1 MSEPKSGSK
10 LEKLL
15 AKGEFVVTGE
25 LGPPKSVDIGV
36 LDEKI
41 EALNGAV
48 DAVNITDNQTAIVR
62 ISSIGTA
69 FYIMAR
75 GLEPVVQMTC
85 RDRNRLAIQ
94 ADLLGAYL
102 NGARNLLCLTGDHQC
117 FGNHPQAK
125 QVFDIDSM
133 QLIWMVKQMRD
144 EKTFQCGDEIR
155 NNKKSEIHEPRFFIG
170 AAANP
175 FADPL
180 EWRVSRLEKKVSAG
194 VDFIQTQCVYDMDCF
209 KRWIEEAVTR
219 GLHEKIKILAGITP
233 VRSLGML
240 RYMKSSV
247 AGVLIPDSLIERFE
261 NTADVKEEGK
271 EFALEQIEIF
281 RQMEGVAGVHIM
293 AIEAEK
299 TVRGIVQDSGLLPRP
314 QAA

>member
-1 MSEPKSGSK
+1 VSELKSDSK

-25 LGPPKSVDIGV
+25 LGPPKSVDMNV
-36 LDEKI
+36 LEDKI
-41 EALNGAV
+41 SALSGAV

-69 FYIMAR
+69 LYIMAR

-102 NGARNLLCLTGDHQC
+102 NGARNLLCLTGDHQS

-125 QVFDIDSM
+125 QVYDIDSM
-133 QLIWMVKQMRD
+133 QLIYMVKQMRD
-144 EKTFQCGDEIR
+144 EKIFQCGEEIR
-155 NNKKSEIHEPRFFIG
+155 NGKKAEIREPRFFIG

-180 EWRVSRLEKKVSAG
+180 EWRASRLAKKAAAG
-194 VDFIQTQCVYDMDCF
+194 VDFVQTQCVYDMDCF
-209 KRWIEEAVTR
+209 RRWMEEVVAR
-219 GLHEKIKILAGITP
+219 ELHKKVKILAGITP
-233 VRSLGML
+233 IRSLGML

-247 AGVLIPDSLIERFE
+247 AGISIPDSLIERFE
-261 NTADVKEEGK
+261 NTVDIKEEGK
-271 EFALEQIEIF
+271 AFALEQIEQF

-299 TVRGIVQDSGLLPRP
+299 TVRGIVQDAGLLPRP
-314 QAA
+314 EAA

>member
-1 MSEPKSGSK
+1 VSELKSDSN

-15 AKGEFVVTGE
+15 TKGEFVVTGE
-25 LGPPKSVDIGV
+25 LGPPKSVDMSV
-36 LDEKI
+36 LDGKI
-41 EALNGAV
+41 AALSGAV

-69 FYIMAR
+69 FYVMAR

-102 NGARNLLCLTGDHQC
+102 NGARNLLCLTGDHQS

-125 QVFDIDSM
+125 QVYDIDSM
-133 QLIWMVKQMRD
+133 QLIYMVKQMRD
-144 EKTFQCGDEIR
+144 EKTFQCGEEIR

-180 EWRVSRLEKKVSAG
+180 EWRVSRLEKKAAAG
-194 VDFIQTQCVYDMDCF
+194 VDFVQTQCVYDMDCF
-209 KRWIEEAVTR
+209 QRWIEDAVSR
-219 GLHEKIKILAGITP
+219 DLHKKVKILAGITP
-233 VRSLGML
+233 IRSLGML

-247 AGVLIPDSLIERFE
+247 AGISIPDSLMERFE
-261 NTADVKEEGK
+261 NAADVKEEGRA
-271 EFALEQIEIF
+271 FALEQIEQF
-281 RQMEGVAGVHIM
+281 RRMEGVAGVHIM

-299 TVRGIVQDSGLLPRP
+299 TVRGIVQDAGLLPRP

>member
-1 MSEPKSGSK
+1 VSELKSDSN

-25 LGPPKSVDIGV
+25 LGPPKSVDMSV

-41 EALNGAV
+41 AALSGAV

-69 FYIMAR
+69 FYVMAR

-102 NGARNLLCLTGDHQC
+102 NGARNLLCLTGDHQS
-117 FGNHPQAK
+117 FGNHAQAK
-125 QVFDIDSM
+125 QVYDIDSM
-133 QLIWMVKQMRD
+133 QLIYMVKQMRD
-144 EKTFQCGDEIR
+144 EKTFQCGEEIR

-180 EWRVSRLEKKVSAG
+180 EWRVSRLEKKAAAG
-194 VDFIQTQCVYDMDCF
+194 VDFVQTQCVYDMDCF
-209 KRWIEEAVTR
+209 QRWIEDVVSR
-219 GLHEKIKILAGITP
+219 DLHKKVKILAGITP
-233 VRSLGML
+233 IRSLGML

-247 AGVLIPDSLIERFE
+247 AGITIPDSLIERFE
-261 NTADVKEEGK
+261 KTEDVKEEGRA
-271 EFALEQIEIF
+271 FALEQIEEF
-281 RQMEGVAGVHIM
+281 RRMEGVAGVHIM

-299 TVRGIVQDSGLLPRP
+299 TVRGIVEEAGLLPRP

>member
-1 MSEPKSGSK
+1 VSELKSESK

-25 LGPPKSVDIGV
+25 LGPPKSVDMSV

-41 EALNGAV
+41 SALSGAV

-69 FYIMAR
+69 FYIQAR

-102 NGARNLLCLTGDHQC
+102 NGARNLLCLTGDHQS

-125 QVFDIDSM
+125 QVYDIDSM
-133 QLIWMVKQMRD
+133 QLIWMVRQMRD
-144 EKTFQCGDEIR
+144 EKTFQCGEEIR
-155 NNKKSEIHEPRFFIG
+155 NGKKAEIHEPRFFIG

-180 EWRVSRLEKKVSAG
+180 EWRVSRLQKKAAAG
-194 VDFIQTQCVYDMDCF
+194 VDFVQTQCVYDMECF
-209 KRWIEEAVTR
+209 RRWMEDVVAR
-219 GLHEKIKILAGITP
+219 GLHKKVKILAGITP
-233 VRSLGML
+233 IRSLGML
-240 RYMKSSV
+240 RYMKGSV
-247 AGVLIPDSLIERFE
+247 AGIAIPDSLIERFE
-261 NTADVKEEGK
+261 KAADVKEEGK
-271 EFALEQIEIF
+271 AFALEQIEQF
-281 RQMEGVAGVHIM
+281 SKMEGVAGVHIM

-299 TVRGIVQDSGLLPRP
+299 TVRGIVQDAGLLPRP

>member
-1 MSEPKSGSK
+1 MSAPKSGSR
-10 LEKLL
+10 LEELL
-15 AKGEFVVTGE
+15 AQGEFVVTGE
-25 LGPPKSVDIGV
+25 LGPPKSVDMGV
-36 LDEKI
+36 LDAKI
-41 EALNGAV
+41 EALSGAV

-102 NGARNLLCLTGDHQC
+102 NGARNLLCLTGDHQS

-125 QVFDIDSM
+125 QVYDVDSM
-133 QLIWMVKQMRD
+133 QLISMVKQMRD

-155 NNKKSEIHEPRFFIG
+155 NTKKSEIHEPRFFIG

-180 EWRVSRLEKKVSAG
+180 EWRVIRLAKKAAAG
-194 VDFIQTQCVYDMDCF
+194 VDFVQTQCVYDMDCF
-209 KRWIEEAVTR
+209 KRWIDDAVAR
-219 GLHEKIKILAGITP
+219 GLHEKVKILAGITP
-233 VRSLGML
+233 IRSLGMM
-240 RYMKSSV
+240 RYMKNSV
-247 AGVLIPDSLIERFE
+247 AGISIPDSLIKRFE
-261 NTADVKEEGK
+261 ETSDVKEEGK
-271 EFALEQIEIF
+271 QFALEQIEQF
-281 RQMEGVAGVHIM
+281 RHMEGVAGVHIM

-299 TVRGIVQDSGLLPRP
+299 TVRGIVQDAGLLPRP
-314 QAA
+314 VAA

>member
-1 MSEPKSGSK
+1 MSELKSGSN

-25 LGPPKSVDIGV
+25 LGPPKSVDMSV
-36 LDEKI
+36 LDSKI
-41 EALNGAV
+41 GALSGAV

-69 FYIMAR
+69 FYVMAR

-117 FGNHPQAK
+117 FGNHPRAK
-125 QVFDIDSM
+125 QVYEIDSM
-133 QLIWMVKQMRD
+133 QLICMVKQMRD
-144 EKTFQCGDEIR
+144 EKTFQCGEEIR
-155 NNKKSEIHEPRFFIG
+155 NNKKAEIHEPRFFIG

-180 EWRVSRLEKKVSAG
+180 EWRVSRLEKKAAAG
-194 VDFIQTQCVYDMDCF
+194 VDFVQTQCVYDMDCF
-209 KRWIEEAVTR
+209 RRWIEDAVSR
-219 GLHEKIKILAGITP
+219 GLHEKVKILAGITP
-233 VRSLGML
+233 IRSLGML

-247 AGVLIPDSLIERFE
+247 AGISVPDALMERFE
-261 NTADVKEEGK
+261 NAADVMEEGRA
-271 EFALEQIEIF
+271 FALEQIEQF
-281 RQMEGVAGVHIM
+281 RRMEGVAGVHIM

-299 TVRGIVQDSGLLPRP
+299 TVRGIVQDAGLLPRP

>member
-1 MSEPKSGSK
+1 VSELKSDSK

-25 LGPPKSVDIGV
+25 LGPPKSVDMSV
-36 LDEKI
+36 LDDKI
-41 EALNGAV
+41 SALSGAV

-102 NGARNLLCLTGDHQC
+102 NGARNLLCLTGDHQS

-125 QVFDIDSM
+125 QVYDIDSM
-133 QLIWMVKQMRD
+133 QLIYMVKQMRD
-144 EKTFQCGDEIR
+144 EKIFQCGDEIR
-155 NNKKSEIHEPRFFIG
+155 NGKKAEIREPRFFIG

-180 EWRVSRLEKKVSAG
+180 EWRVSRLAKKAAAG
-194 VDFIQTQCVYDMDCF
+194 VDFVQTQCVYDMDCF
-209 KRWIEEAVTR
+209 RRWMEDVVDRE
-219 GLHEKIKILAGITP
+219 LHKKVKILAGITP
-233 VRSLGML
+233 IRSLGML

-247 AGVLIPDSLIERFE
+247 AGISIPDSLIERFE

-271 EFALEQIEIF
+271 AFALEQIEQF

-299 TVRGIVQDSGLLPRP
+299 TVRGIVQDAGLLPRP
-314 QAA
+314 EAA